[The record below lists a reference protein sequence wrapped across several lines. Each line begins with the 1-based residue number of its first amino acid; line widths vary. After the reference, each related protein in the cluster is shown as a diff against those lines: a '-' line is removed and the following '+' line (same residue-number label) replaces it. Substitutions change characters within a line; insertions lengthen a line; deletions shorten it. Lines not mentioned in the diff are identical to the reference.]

1 MSPIRLCRSS
11 EPRSLTRSP
20 LCQQAID
27 PDKNVTSHRTRTEVR
42 GCSVPFPI
50 AGRLC
55 APILLIRLWPLAP
68 RFAVMPVPEAAVN
81 ENDLA
86 SLREHQV
93 GIPRQ
98 VFAVQT
104 ITIPQTVHE
113 SAHPHLRLR
122 ILTVH
127 LSHCA
132 FTLRRGEIVS
142 IDQTHCRSI
151 TWRAPTVK
159 QFSPRDKAISPRGRI
174 GYKEGAGRPVGCASC
189 WVGGRRDG
197 ANQCATSQEG
207 RGAGGRHRWRGSAA
221 GSG

>member
-1 MSPIRLCRSS
+1 MSSFRFSRITEL
-11 EPRSLTRSP
+11 RSLARSQ

-27 PDKNVTSHRTRTEVR
+27 PDKCLV
-42 GCSVPFPI
+42 GGVPVSI
-50 AGRLC
+50 AGQLC

-68 RFAVMPVPEAAVN
+68 SFAVMPVPEAAVN

-86 SLREHQV
+86 SLRKHQV

-98 VFAVQT
+98 FFAVQT

-132 FTLRRGEIVS
+132 LTLLRGEVVS
-142 IDQTHCRSI
+142 IDQTHSPSI
-151 TWRAPTVK
+151 AWLASIVK
-159 QFSPRDKAISPRGRI
+159 QFLPDI
-174 GYKEGAGRPVGCASC
+174 YKESQATQRMTEAGETISKAD
-189 WVGGRRDG
+189 RR
-197 ANQCATSQEG
+197 
-207 RGAGGRHRWRGSAA
+207 RL
-221 GSG
+221 